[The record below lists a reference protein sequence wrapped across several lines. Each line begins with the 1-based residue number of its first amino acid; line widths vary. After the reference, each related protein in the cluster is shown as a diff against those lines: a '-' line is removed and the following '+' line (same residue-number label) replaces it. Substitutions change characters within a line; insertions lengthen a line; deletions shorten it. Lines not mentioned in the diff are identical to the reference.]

1 MMSEK
6 IDQFKQV
13 LDGHHQ
19 WPCPYTFKF
28 IVPSENLP
36 LVLELFPDNELST
49 RESKS
54 GKYTSVTMNSNMCS
68 SQEVM
73 DVYEKASHVPG
84 LMSL

>member
-1 MMSEK
+1 MSDK
-6 IDQFKQV
+6 IEQFKQV

-19 WPCPYTFKF
+19 WPCPYPFKF
-28 IVPSENLP
+28 IVPSENLH
-36 LVLELFPDNELST
+36 LVVELFPDNELTT

-54 GKYTSVTMNSNMCS
+54 GKYTSITMETTMCA

-73 DVYEKASHVPG
+73 DVYEKASQIPG